1 MSARAPEFCT
11 RFAPRNRR
19 TLSWAHAIQGILA
32 GVAAAFV
39 AALTF
44 LVSVSGSAAA
54 DTDFGLD
61 PVVEVA
67 LGGSSVIG
75 VRVGQ
80 GEGFDRMT
88 IEFETAHY
96 GIGTIEAAG
105 FGSSS

>member
-1 MSARAPEFCT
+1 V
-11 RFAPRNRR
+11 
-19 TLSWAHAIQGILA
+19 AHAIQGILA